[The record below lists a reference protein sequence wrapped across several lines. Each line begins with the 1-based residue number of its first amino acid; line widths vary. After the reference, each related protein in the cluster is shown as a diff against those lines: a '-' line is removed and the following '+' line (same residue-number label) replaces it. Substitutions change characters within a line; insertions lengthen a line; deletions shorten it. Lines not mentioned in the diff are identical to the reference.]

1 MLPISFSQGVF
12 SMSSYRREEGKKRK
26 SLPKSAKAI
35 LFDWLRK
42 NVNNPYPSEEVKA
55 NLVALTGL
63 TLIQVNNW
71 FINSRR
77 RALKTWTVTKPE
89 NQQLETCSFL
99 PVDGASQDFTQS
111 VDSTSRNPLGLSN
124 MNLEI
129 LCCAAR
135 FVEFRNSLMEQTST
149 RWDMENVP

>member
-1 MLPISFSQGVF
+1 MPNH
-12 SMSSYRREEGKKRK
+12 RKEEGRKRK
-26 SLPKSAKAI
+26 SLPKSAKVI

-42 NVNNPYPSEEVKA
+42 NVSNPYPSEDEKA
-55 NLVALTGL
+55 NLVASTGL

-77 RALKTWTVTKPE
+77 RALKTWTTKKPE
-89 NQQLETCSFL
+89 SQQSEIRSPL
-99 PVDGASQDFTQS
+99 PVDGGSHDSIQS
-111 VDSTSRNPLGLSN
+111 MDCTSRNPLGLSN
-124 MNLEI
+124 TNLEI

-135 FVEFRNSLMEQTST
+135 FVEFRHSLIEQTSV